1 MSEVAN
7 ELGCMD
13 KMEGL
18 HKFTYSRESLAPE
31 SIGNGLIFLTINM
44 ELMLKI
50 QPIVLFK
57 DITRARYIE
66 NNRMSHK

>member
-1 MSEVAN
+1 MVEYVRSCD

-18 HKFTYSRESLAPE
+18 HQFTYSRQSLAPE

-50 QPIVLFK
+50 
-57 DITRARYIE
+57 
-66 NNRMSHK
+66 